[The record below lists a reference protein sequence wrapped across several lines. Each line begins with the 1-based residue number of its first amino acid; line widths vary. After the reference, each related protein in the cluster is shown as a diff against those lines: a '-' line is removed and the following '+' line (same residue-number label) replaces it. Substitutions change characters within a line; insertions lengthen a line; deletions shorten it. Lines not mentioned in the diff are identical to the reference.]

1 VPGIPRVRRS
11 TEKEDLLSSIVEG
24 KPFESIASALTF
36 AAALGYAQGRRVPLA
51 NVDPGTNIR
60 WEIFQNDGAV
70 LAGMIAAGAN
80 DDIEIVAPDR
90 VEDRIE
96 IFEEYANGGL
106 EILSEEIAAR
116 GARTPREVVLDLV
129 LDAETTSPSNE
140 LDLSVLAEEWSGQGE

>member
-1 VPGIPRVRRS
+1 VPRIPRVRRS
-11 TEKEDLLSSIVEG
+11 TEKEDLLTSIVEG
-24 KPFESIASALTF
+24 KPFELIASALTF

-51 NVDPGTNIR
+51 NVDQGNNIR

-70 LAGMIAAGAN
+70 LAGMIAAGAT
-80 DDIEIVAPDR
+80 DEIEIVAPDR

-96 IFEEYANGGL
+96 ILEEYANGGL

-129 LDAETTSPSNE
+129 LEAETTSPSGE
-140 LDLSVLAEEWSGQGE
+140 LDLSVLAEEWSGKGE